1 MENRKKLHDYGLIM
15 ILFGVLDLVT
25 FISDII
31 PAFTSG
37 DFKQKLSEAGALGI
51 VVTSVTIALT
61 ALIVLA
67 DVFLGIKALKVSKKP
82 TADKGY
88 IIVTMVFLVLSAL
101 SVIACVVAFFDA
113 TDIFGKILDL
123 LLAVATSAI
132 YFLFVQ
138 AANAVRN
145 DVING
150 K

>member
-1 MENRKKLHDYGLIM
+1 M
-15 ILFGVLDLVT
+15 
-25 FISDII
+25 
-31 PAFTSG
+31 
-37 DFKQKLSEAGALGI
+37 
-51 VVTSVTIALT
+51 
-61 ALIVLA
+61 
-67 DVFLGIKALKVSKKP
+67 FLGIKALKVSKNP

-101 SVIACVVAFFDA
+101 SVIACVVALFDA

-145 DVING
+145 DVINE